1 MLSVIIP
8 VYNVG
13 KYLTECLDSIV
24 NQSYKDLEIII
35 VNDGSTDN
43 SKECIEKF
51 LNDDRVKYLE
61 QKNAGVSMAR
71 NLAMEQASGEYIS
84 FIDPDDILD
93 LTMFEKLMDKIES
106 TKADAVICGYQR
118 FYDDGSKPV
127 ESVLFNV
134 EEDKTYNSK
143 EIIDKLLNSEIKGFL
158 WNKIFKAEKIKES
171 NFYFAEGR
179 FVQDYYPVF
188 KQLVESSKVAFVNEE
203 LYHYRLRSSS
213 ITFKKDNKLFND
225 YVFAV
230 ESIFGYLKDKEFK
243 QQSYENFKVTV
254 TYEALKRF
262 IDAKLKLSRKS
273 YAEFK
278 SLTAKYMDISL
289 KEIIA
294 AETISFKQKVFLVL
308 WKSRLYH
315 IIAKFRK

>member
-1 MLSVIIP
+1 MIP
-8 VYNVG
+8 LNLFSLGTGTSGALGFVDNAYI
-13 KYLTECLDSIV
+13 Y
-24 NQSYKDLEIII
+24 

-134 EEDKTYNSK
+134 EEEKTYNSK

-171 NFYFAEGR
+171 NFYFAE
-179 FVQDYYPVF
+179 VITIF
-188 KQLVESSKVAFVNEE
+188 KNEE
-203 LYHYRLRSSS
+203 VINSFAEIAGKKNVKCLGVPYNRVLLRLFTAIYSR
-213 ITFKKDNKLFND
+213 IIMKRLLKAIDGDIVYFN
-225 YVFAV
+225 
-230 ESIFGYLKDKEFK
+230 
-243 QQSYENFKVTV
+243 NT
-254 TYEALKRF
+254 
-262 IDAKLKLSRKS
+262 
-273 YAEFK
+273 
-278 SLTAKYMDISL
+278 
-289 KEIIA
+289 
-294 AETISFKQKVFLVL
+294 
-308 WKSRLYH
+308 
-315 IIAKFRK
+315 